1 MKQTISVR
9 GLVEYISR
17 SGDLDTR
24 FSGRSTAVEG
34 TKTHQVI
41 QSQMDADYEP
51 EVMLRTTIELDG
63 VSLTVQGRADGIYKD
78 GETIMVDE
86 IKSTSGELADIDDA
100 GVPVHWA
107 QGKCYA
113 YIHGLDL
120 DARDG
125 DVYGVQL
132 TYVKQH
138 TYETKRIQMEFT
150 FDELRTFFEETVSQ
164 YIRWLY
170 ERRDWLRVR
179 DRSIKAADFPFK
191 RYRKGQRE
199 LSVAVYQTIRE
210 GRCGFYQAPTG
221 IGKTM
226 STLFPGIKA
235 LGQGLSDRIF
245 YLTAKTITRT
255 VAQGTADILSDR
267 GIRLRR
273 LTLTAKDKIC
283 FEPGS
288 ACNPDECS
296 YAKGH
301 FDRVNDAIWDVLSR
315 LESWDR
321 DAIEATARDYH
332 VCPFEFSLDL
342 ALWADL
348 VICDY
353 NYAFDPRV
361 YLRRFFDESSDDFL
375 FLVDEAH
382 NLVDRA
388 REMYSAELNKEMIM
402 EVKRVLPKWNLDLI
416 KYLERM
422 NRTFLEWKK
431 NCEETGY
438 FVDYNPPDKIY
449 PQVRMFLELAET
461 WLLENQSAEAYEIVL
476 ELYFQAMRFMR
487 IYEIYDDCY
496 ISLYEKKG
504 KDVRMRMYCIDPS
517 YNLSEK
523 LKNAK
528 SAIFFSATL
537 TPLKY
542 YRRILGGCDEDAIL
556 AFDSPFDPR
565 RRLMMQTA
573 GISTRYKDRE
583 HSMQRLVDYIRTFV
597 EGHTGNYIVF
607 FPSYKYM
614 HDAFDMLES
623 LMPQVAFIVQE
634 TEMGEGERERFL
646 ETFQPDPSETLVALC
661 VLGGI
666 FSEGIDLIGN
676 RLTGVAIVGVGL
688 PTVNLEN
695 DLIRDYFDR
704 EESAGF
710 AFAYAFPGINKVMQA
725 VGRLIRSEE
734 DAGLILLLD
743 DRYSNRYYR
752 NMLPHDWNAKVT
764 REKEIGSQIKAFW
777 KDIEKHDRETQ
788 AT

>member
-17 SGDLDTR
+17 SGDLDLR

-34 TKTHQVI
+34 TKTHQHI
-41 QSQMDADYEP
+41 QAQMGDGYEA
-51 EVMLRTTIELDG
+51 EVMLKTTVELDG
-63 VSLTVQGRADGIYKD
+63 VELTVQGRADGVYKD
-78 GETIMVDE
+78 HGIVMVDE
-86 IKSTSGELADIDDA
+86 IKSTSGELADIDDS
-100 GVPVHWA
+100 GLPVHWA

-113 YIHGLDL
+113 YILAL
-120 DARDG
+120 DAGAGED
-125 DVYGVQL
+125 DEYGVQL

-138 TYETKRIQMEFT
+138 TYETKRMELIFT
-150 FDELRTFFEETVSQ
+150 FKELKDFFEETVSQ

-179 DRSIKAADFPFK
+179 DASIKKAQFPFD

-210 GRCGFYQAPTG
+210 GRSGFYQAPTG

-226 STLFPGIKA
+226 SSLFPSVKA
-235 LGQGLSDRIF
+235 LGQGLADRIF

-255 VAQGTADILSDR
+255 VAQGTADILSER

-273 LTLTAKDKIC
+273 VTLTAKDKIC

-288 ACNPDECS
+288 ACNPDECT

-301 FDRVNDAIWDVLSR
+301 FDRVNEAIWDILSR
-315 LESWDR
+315 SDSWNR
-321 DAIEATARDYH
+321 DEVEEVARQYH
-332 VCPFEFSLDL
+332 ICPFEFSLDL

-361 YLRRFFDESSDDFL
+361 YLRRFFDENSDDFL

-388 REMYSAELNKEMIM
+388 REMYSAELKKEMIM
-402 EVKRVLPKWNLDLI
+402 SVKRALPKWNLELI
-416 KYLERM
+416 KSLEKM
-422 NRTFLEWKK
+422 NRSFLDWKK
-431 NCEETGY
+431 DCEEMGY
-438 FVDYNPPDKIY
+438 FVDYNPPDRLY
-449 PQVRMFLELAET
+449 PQVRKFLDLAET
-461 WLLENQSAEAYEIVL
+461 WLLENQSADCYEEVL
-476 ELYFQAMRFMR
+476 ELYFESMRFMR

-496 ISLYEKKG
+496 ISIYEQNG
-504 KDVRMRMYCIDPS
+504 KDLRMRMYCIDPS
-517 YNLSEK
+517 YNLSQK
-523 LKNAK
+523 VQNAK

-542 YRRILGGCDEDAIL
+542 YRRILGGQDNDAIL
-556 AFDSPFDPR
+556 AFDSPFDPS
-565 RRLMMQTA
+565 RRLMMQSM
-573 GISTRYKDRE
+573 GISTRLRDRDA
-583 HSMQRLVDYIRTFV
+583 SQPRLVEYISSFIK
-597 EGHTGNYIVF
+597 GHVGNYIIF

-614 HDAFDMLES
+614 NATYDMLQAALPDVEFLLQES
-623 LMPQVAFIVQE
+623 
-634 TEMGEGERERFL
+634 EMAEAEREVFL
-646 ETFQPDPSETLVALC
+646 ETFQPNREKTLVALC
-661 VLGGI
+661 VLGGV
-666 FSEGIDLIGN
+666 FSEGIDLIGK
-676 RLTGVAIVGVGL
+676 RLTGVAVVGVGL

-695 DLIRDYFDR
+695 DLIRKYFD
-704 EESAGF
+704 EAESAGF

-734 DAGLILLLD
+734 DTGLILLLD
-743 DRYSNRYYR
+743 DRYANPYYR
-752 NMLPHDWNAKVT
+752 NMLPGDWKAKMI
-764 REKEIGSQIKAFW
+764 RENEIAGQIQEFW
-777 KDIEKHDRETQ
+777 RQLDS
-788 AT
+788 